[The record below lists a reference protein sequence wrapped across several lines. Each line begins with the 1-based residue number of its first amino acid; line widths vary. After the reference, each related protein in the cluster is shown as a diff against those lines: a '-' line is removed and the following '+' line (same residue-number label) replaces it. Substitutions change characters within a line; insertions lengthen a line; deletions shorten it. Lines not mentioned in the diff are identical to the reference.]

1 MEIVFRFGALLKFT
15 LVGLLWVHKFGP
27 VGVCVWR
34 GPTAH
39 VCRVVFISGK
49 EAVPVL
55 GCTWWSPEEF
65 TEWTRN
71 LQIPI

>member
-1 MEIVFRFGALLKFT
+1 MEIVFRFGALLKIT

-39 VCRVVFISGK
+39 ICRVVFITGK
-49 EAVPVL
+49 EMQFPSLATS
-55 GCTWWSPEEF
+55 GCHLRSLL
-65 TEWTRN
+65 N
-71 LQIPI
+71 GC